1 MIIAMAGLPGTG
13 KTTLAEELAAQ
24 LPAILLNKD
33 TLRAALFPPEE
44 IEYSHRQDDLVVG
57 IMLKVALFYLQKESS
72 RHVILDGRTFSL
84 RSQVDALTGFCQK
97 YHLPLR
103 VIYCWCSDDLARE
116 RLERGG
122 AHLAADRDF
131 SLYQR
136 LKSSSDPLQIENLR
150 VDTGKPLKDCVNLCL
165 SYLQ

>member
-13 KTTLAEELAAQ
+13 KTTLAKELAAQ

-44 IEYSHRQDDLVVG
+44 IEYSHRQDDLVVDM
-57 IMLKVALFYLQKESS
+57 MLRVALFYLQKDPS
-72 RHVILDGRTFSL
+72 RHIILDGRTFSL
-84 RSQVDALTGFCQK
+84 RSQVDTLTGFCQK
-97 YHLPLR
+97 HDLPLKA
-103 VIYCWCSDDLARE
+103 IYCWCSDDLARK

-136 LKSSSDPLQIENLR
+136 LKASSDPLQIEHLR
-150 VDTGKPLKDCVNLCL
+150 VDTGKPLKECINLCL